1 MTFGDGTNL
10 RDTAATDQRGNRIH
24 PRSQCG
30 HLTLDSWNQ
39 VIVPVGAVADGRR
52 ITELSVGYDQ
62 PANTGNYRGYID
74 DLSIRN
80 IHTAAQLDTGLEA
93 DQTPLTWTNTIE
105 IGGAVHGGTTNIGGI
120 CCNLTGAEL
129 KLSSERGHNQPQS
142 LLYSGLDTSAT
153 ASYTYLKGIA
163 LTHSF
168 VTPTTVLSYWI
179 FPQSTALYPKVTGVS
194 STCVAVDLIFADRIA
209 GTEKN
214 LRDTAATDQR
224 GNRIHP
230 QTQCAKLTLDTWNNV
245 TVPLGA
251 VANGLE
257 ITQLN
262 VGYDQPASTGG
273 FRGYI
278 DDIRIGN
285 S

>member
-1 MTFGDGTNL
+1 
-10 RDTAATDQRGNRIH
+10 
-24 PRSQCG
+24 
-30 HLTLDSWNQ
+30 
-39 VIVPVGAVADGRR
+39 VGAVADGRR

-93 DQTPLTWTNTIE
+93 GQTPLTWTNTIE

-179 FPQSTALYPKVTGVS
+179 FPQSTALYPKVAGIS

-262 VGYDQPASTGG
+262 VGYDQPANTGG